1 VDNFTPILDAV
12 ADKSVVNVVVGQFIR
27 TEQSGSIVVVATAP
41 GQMPVKCRPMSDYR
55 PEPLELV
62 RVMFVD
68 GVAFY
73 AGAAQSKPGK
83 GVVATVGG
91 GLATVVTDIG
101 TISCSYSTAPSS
113 GNAVKLAWNDG
124 PHIMGPVAS
133 YPIQSDV
140 PADPIYQPKPR
151 TYIFKA
157 KMSGRAAYGP
167 YPGTIP
173 GVWTPGSI
181 VLPQS
186 GVNVS
191 NRWYYGRSA
200 VDSIPVGAVVT
211 RVEIYL
217 PKLIGNWSRVFT
229 QTDTTPEQLVATI
242 PTFPPGNSWDLDAN
256 WTAVSPR
263 TSGWVDLPIGFA
275 TQFTTTEMS
284 VQPSSYS
291 GGGSDIWQIEGLDL
305 LGNGTGDNNSGAIR
319 ITAKF

>member
-1 VDNFTPILDAV
+1 MDNFTPILDAV

-27 TEQSGSIVVVATAP
+27 AEQSGSIIVVATAP

-140 PADPIYQPKPR
+140 PADLIYQPKPR

-157 KMSGRAAYGP
+157 SMSGTANFGAI
-167 YPGTIP
+167 PGSVP
-173 GVWTPGSI
+173 GVWNPGGMI
-181 VLPQS
+181 IPQS
-186 GVNVS
+186 GVTVQPL
-191 NRWYYGRSA
+191 WFYGPNLTTSFPA
-200 VDSIPVGAVVT
+200 GTVFLKA
-211 RVEIYL
+211 EIYF
-217 PKLIGNWSRVFT
+217 PEFVGNWAT
-229 QTDTTPEQLVATI
+229 VATVNKVTPAAAI
-242 PTFPPGNSWDLDAN
+242 ATLPTSPPGPYWDTPDP
-256 WTAVSPR
+256 SPAAR
-263 TSGWVDLPIGFA
+263 TSGWQSLPIGFA
-275 TQFTTTEMS
+275 TEVTANQRA
-284 VQPSSYS
+284 VQPWGYG
-291 GGGSDIWQIEGLDL
+291 GGGSTIWQMQGLDL
-305 LGNGTGDNNSGAIR
+305 LGNGSGDNMSGAIR
-319 ITAKF
+319 ITASF